1 MYQLVV
7 TYKKNKCKSN
17 FDDEIHNYIIK
28 NGLKVYD
35 ENTQIVSRHTNE
47 TNNVIR
53 YVAVKDEDLKN
64 QSYYFEI
71 FFKMNN
77 LWKDQKWKRHNE
89 SFDYTG
95 DGWFC
100 GNLEEKEITPR
111 PITEYISAR
120 LEFIDTSRTI
130 NLDNLI

>member
-7 TYKKNKCKSN
+7 TYKKNKCNSN
-17 FDDEIHNYIIK
+17 FDEEIHNYLIK
-28 NGLKVYD
+28 NGMKVYD
-35 ENTQIVSRHTNE
+35 ENIQVISRSSNE
-47 TNNVIR
+47 TNNVVR
-53 YVAVKDEDLKN
+53 YIADKETELKN

-71 FFKMNN
+71 FFNMNK
-77 LWKDQKWKRHNE
+77 LWKNQKWKRHNE
-89 SFDYTG
+89 MASYTG

-100 GNLEEKEITPR
+100 GTLEENETEPR

-130 NLDNLI
+130 NLNNLI

>member
-7 TYKKNKCKSN
+7 TFKKNKCNSN
-17 FDDEIHNYIIK
+17 FDSEIHNYLIK
-28 NGLKVYD
+28 NGMKVYD

-47 TNNVIR
+47 VNTVIR
-53 YVAVKDEDLKN
+53 YVSEKDAELKN

-71 FFKMNN
+71 FFNMNK
-77 LWKDQKWKRHNE
+77 LWKEQKWKRHNE
-89 SFDYTG
+89 SLSYTG

-100 GNLEEKEITPR
+100 GKLEENDESPR
-111 PITEYISAR
+111 PITDYISAR
-120 LEFIDTSRTI
+120 LEFIDASRTI